1 MAKNKI
7 LVVDDSVTVVT
18 IIKDVLQKEGYEV
31 EEAFNGVVALE
42 KAETWKP
49 NLILLDIIMPEM
61 DGYAVLKQ
69 LRRKAPAGDPGYIP
83 VIIITTRDKM
93 QGLVELEGVEGFIVK
108 PFRRSELISKLQ
120 EVLG

>member
-31 EEAFNGVVALE
+31 EEAFDGVVALE
-42 KAETWKP
+42 RAETWKP
-49 NLILLDIIMPEM
+49 DLILLDIVMPEM

-69 LRRKAPAGDPGYIP
+69 LRRNAPAGDPGYIP